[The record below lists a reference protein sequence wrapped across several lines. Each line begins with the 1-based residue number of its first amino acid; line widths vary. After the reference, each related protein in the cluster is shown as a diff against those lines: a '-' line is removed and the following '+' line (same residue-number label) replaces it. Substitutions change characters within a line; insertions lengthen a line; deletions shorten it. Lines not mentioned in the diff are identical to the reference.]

1 MRKIIFA
8 AFLVLSTVLGWS
20 AVGYAADYP
29 SRYIRIIV
37 GPGIDTPARIIGD
50 EITKKLHTQVVIESK
65 PVAGG
70 ALAMSTVA
78 DAPPDGYTALLAT
91 AAYTINTAI
100 GRFKLDLRHDFS
112 PIAHLTDVK
121 YVLVVIP
128 SVPVNS
134 VPELIAYAK
143 ANPGKLN
150 FASVG
155 IGTPPHLA
163 GEMLK
168 VQAGI
173 DIVHIPF
180 HGTGAAVTALL
191 GGSVQMMF
199 LYSKIAEPLIK
210 QGLLKGLALSAI
222 EPSPVVPD
230 IKPLAEQGFPNF
242 DVVGWN
248 GLVVPKGT
256 PQAVIDKLSGAIR
269 EAMGDPQV
277 KARILKAGYEPA
289 KVNTPQEFRRFIDAD
304 TKKWIDLSNKIGLK
318 VQP

>member
-1 MRKIIFA
+1 MRRLGVVII
-8 AFLVLSTVLGWS
+8 AFILMNFGWS
-20 AVGYAADYP
+20 ATAHASDYP

-50 EITKKLHTQVVIESK
+50 EIARKLHTEVVVEAK

-70 ALAMSTVA
+70 ALAMNAVA
-78 DAPPDGYTALLAT
+78 AAPPDGYTILMAT

-100 GRFKLDLRHDFS
+100 GRFKLDLRKDFS
-112 PIAHLTDVK
+112 PIAHVTDVK
-121 YVLVVIP
+121 YVLVVNP
-128 SVPVNS
+128 LVPVNS
-134 VPELIAYAK
+134 MAELIAYAE
-143 ANPGKLN
+143 AHPGKLN

-168 VQAGI
+168 VQAGL

-191 GGSVQMMF
+191 GGNVQMMF
-199 LYSKIAEPLIK
+199 LYSQVAEPLIK

-222 EPSPVVPD
+222 DPSPFAPG
-230 IKPLAEQGFPNF
+230 IRPLAEQGLPNF

-248 GLVVPKGT
+248 GFVVPKGT
-256 PQAVIDKLSGAIR
+256 PQEVIDKLSGAIR
-269 EAMGDPQV
+269 EAMSDPQV
-277 KARILKAGYEPA
+277 TARILKSGYEPA
-289 KVNTPQEFRRFIDAD
+289 KPNTPQEFGRFIEAD
-304 TKKWIDLSNKIGLK
+304 TQKWIDLANKIGLK